1 MDSTADFTT
10 VCTECRIEGGMKF
23 AISTFCAKQTPR
35 VRFLLFFCGN
45 CMREE
50 KTLDDD
56 FELSLSFSL
65 SLAFEARTFNH
76 ATLLVER
83 ILRSFFLVSQSTQQ
97 KGRLMTFAC
106 VRVFRSFF
114 LKRLLFRVFDGKKF
128 KNFQKPS
135 RRLTSSSEEVFGH
148 ARIHHP
154 HSRRR

>member
-1 MDSTADFTT
+1 
-10 VCTECRIEGGMKF
+10 
-23 AISTFCAKQTPR
+23 
-35 VRFLLFFCGN
+35 
-45 CMREE
+45 MREE

-106 VRVFRSFF
+106 VRVFCSFF
-114 LKRLLFRVFDGKKF
+114 VI
-128 KNFQKPS
+128 
-135 RRLTSSSEEVFGH
+135 V
-148 ARIHHP
+148 
-154 HSRRR
+154 

>member
-1 MDSTADFTT
+1 
-10 VCTECRIEGGMKF
+10 
-23 AISTFCAKQTPR
+23 
-35 VRFLLFFCGN
+35 
-45 CMREE
+45 MREE

-106 VRVFRSFF
+106 VRVFCSFF
-114 LKRLLFRVFDGKKF
+114 LKRLLFRVFYGKKF

-135 RRLTSSSEEVFGH
+135 RRLTSSSEEVFGR

-154 HSRRR
+154 HSKEDDFDQNDDDEFASFWKERCFFCSWSDESEELY